1 MHKRGLCRLIK
12 TEEKDGQ
19 TLSASMYCTPL
30 HMQFD
35 INFLLFIIYLQDK
48 MHCIKICTEKAT
60 WKISGSHYIPPIA
73 EPAEEK
79 PSKAS

>member
-1 MHKRGLCRLIK
+1 
-12 TEEKDGQ
+12 
-19 TLSASMYCTPL
+19 
-30 HMQFD
+30 MQFD